1 MSIEEII
8 FFTETF
14 LEYEELQYNIVLEQL
29 KAEDERKVCKGILKQ
44 IKNMKEHLHLKQY
57 EEMLQMLLD
66 GIEKVEKK
74 PKKKKE

>member
-14 LEYEELQYNIVLEQL
+14 LDYEELQYNLVLEKL
-29 KAEDERKVCKGILKQ
+29 KAEDERKVCKGIIKQ
-44 IKNMKEHLHLKQY
+44 INNMKEQLQLKQY
-57 EEMLQMLLD
+57 EEMLHMLLD